1 MATALLVADAG
12 PLIALAVADV
22 LPQTIALYQSLL
34 VPQAVIDEC
43 TAMPSAPGIGPI
55 QAALRG
61 SALRVIAEADIAPLD
76 PAYARGLGSGEV
88 AVLAYAAQHRHV
100 ALIDDRRA
108 RGIAQRL
115 GVVIVGSGAVLLSL
129 KVHRHI
135 ESRCFSHP
143 GTTRCLILS
152 DHNLDPTLSELF
164 FLKRTTKRHG
174 LGCVVCRQCAMRNGM
189 G

>member
-1 MATALLVADAG
+1 MPTPLLVADAG

-135 ESRCFSHP
+135 DSIQP
-143 GTTRCLILS
+143 A
-152 DHNLDPTLSELF
+152 
-164 FLKRTTKRHG
+164 LKTWQAHG
-174 LGCVVCRQCAMRNGM
+174 YFVAPAVVDDLLRRAGEA
-189 G
+189 